1 MAEGSVT
8 MKDCSFRASAQARGF
23 SPYEQSWQA
32 VMASSHEAMSFMA
45 SHEALACSLLC
56 NSSASSDLTFHTL
69 LFPIKPTWP
78 KTGHRWLRSSALPP
92 AHPGPTPSSH
102 SAMTTSRKLRAT
114 RSKMT
119 FYKPDM
125 VPPCGQLHKGPP
137 PLKPKH
143 QK

>member
-8 MKDCSFRASAQARGF
+8 MKDCSFRASAQAHGF
-23 SPYEQSWQA
+23 SPYEQSWQP
-32 VMASSHEAMSFMA
+32 